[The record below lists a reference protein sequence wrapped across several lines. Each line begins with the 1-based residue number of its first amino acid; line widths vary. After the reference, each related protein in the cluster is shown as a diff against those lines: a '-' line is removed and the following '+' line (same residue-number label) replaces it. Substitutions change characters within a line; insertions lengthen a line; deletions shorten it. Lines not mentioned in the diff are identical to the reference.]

1 MSTPHIAAEMGDFAK
16 TVLMPG
22 DPLRAQFIAETFL
35 QDVRQV
41 TSVRGMLGFTG
52 TYEGRPISVMG
63 SGMGMPSIGI
73 YSYELYKFYGVENIV
88 RIGSAGSYT
97 DKARLFD
104 VVLAS
109 GAVSESSYAK
119 TQSGFEGHITFP
131 SRELNEKLR
140 ASAEKLGIRL
150 IEGNIHSSDVFYR
163 QPSDAKPTYWEKLRD
178 EQGCLCVEMESF
190 ALFANAPADHLGQLC
205 LPRDHHRRAAP
216 EELHRHDE
224 GGPGRRVLKIRQ
236 GGPISARIRAS
247 EILPPWYPPFRQ
259 NFPVN
264 RALAAKRLAH
274 SRRKISLYVSCP
286 SALVSRAGR
295 IKKECFAMSELTREE
310 KQAAMSELTREEK
323 QALIRAAFEARTHA
337 VAPYSHFAVGAA
349 LRSAD
354 GRVFTGCNIEN
365 AALTPTS
372 CAERTALFSAVSQG
386 VTHFTDIAVVG
397 AKMGEVNTLVTSHPC
412 HLPLRG
418 LPAGAV

>member
-41 TSVRGMLGFTG
+41 TAVRGMLGFTG
-52 TYEGRPISVMG
+52 SYEGRPISVMG

-104 VVLAS
+104 VVLAA
-109 GAVSESSYAK
+109 GAVSESSYAR

-190 ALFANAPADHLGQLC
+190 ALFANAQVLG
-205 LPRDHHRRAAP
+205 
-216 EELHRHDE
+216 
-224 GGPGRRVLKIRQ
+224 
-236 GGPISARIRAS
+236 
-247 EILPPWYPPFRQ
+247 
-259 NFPVN
+259 
-264 RALAAKRLAH
+264 
-274 SRRKISLYVSCP
+274 
-286 SALVSRAGR
+286 
-295 IKKECFAMSELTREE
+295 
-310 KQAAMSELTREEK
+310 KQAACLLTISDSFVSPELT
-323 QALIRAAFEARTHA
+323 T
-337 VAPYSHFAVGAA
+337 
-349 LRSAD
+349 
-354 GRVFTGCNIEN
+354 
-365 AALTPTS
+365 
-372 CAERTALFSAVSQG
+372 AEQRQKS
-386 VTHFTDIAVVG
+386 FTDMMKVALG
-397 AKMGEVNTLVTSHPC
+397 ADY
-412 HLPLRG
+412 
-418 LPAGAV
+418 

>member
-41 TSVRGMLGFTG
+41 TGVRGMLGFTG

-73 YSYELYKFYGVENIV
+73 YSYELFKFYGVENII

-97 DKARLFD
+97 NKAKLFD

-140 ASAEKLGIRL
+140 ASAAKLGIPL

-178 EQGCLCVEMESF
+178 EQGCVCVEMESF
-190 ALFANAPADHLGQLC
+190 ALFANAQVLGKHAACLLTISDSFVSPEATTAEQRQKSFTNMMKVALGAD
-205 LPRDHHRRAAP
+205 
-216 EELHRHDE
+216 
-224 GGPGRRVLKIRQ
+224 
-236 GGPISARIRAS
+236 
-247 EILPPWYPPFRQ
+247 Y
-259 NFPVN
+259 
-264 RALAAKRLAH
+264 
-274 SRRKISLYVSCP
+274 
-286 SALVSRAGR
+286 
-295 IKKECFAMSELTREE
+295 
-310 KQAAMSELTREEK
+310 
-323 QALIRAAFEARTHA
+323 
-337 VAPYSHFAVGAA
+337 
-349 LRSAD
+349 
-354 GRVFTGCNIEN
+354 
-365 AALTPTS
+365 
-372 CAERTALFSAVSQG
+372 
-386 VTHFTDIAVVG
+386 
-397 AKMGEVNTLVTSHPC
+397 
-412 HLPLRG
+412 
-418 LPAGAV
+418 

>member
-178 EQGCLCVEMESF
+178 EQGCVCVEMESF
-190 ALFANAPADHLGQLC
+190 ALFANAQVLGKHAACLLTISDSFVSPEATTAEQRQKSFTNMMKVALGAD
-205 LPRDHHRRAAP
+205 
-216 EELHRHDE
+216 
-224 GGPGRRVLKIRQ
+224 
-236 GGPISARIRAS
+236 
-247 EILPPWYPPFRQ
+247 Y
-259 NFPVN
+259 
-264 RALAAKRLAH
+264 
-274 SRRKISLYVSCP
+274 
-286 SALVSRAGR
+286 
-295 IKKECFAMSELTREE
+295 
-310 KQAAMSELTREEK
+310 
-323 QALIRAAFEARTHA
+323 
-337 VAPYSHFAVGAA
+337 
-349 LRSAD
+349 
-354 GRVFTGCNIEN
+354 
-365 AALTPTS
+365 
-372 CAERTALFSAVSQG
+372 
-386 VTHFTDIAVVG
+386 
-397 AKMGEVNTLVTSHPC
+397 
-412 HLPLRG
+412 
-418 LPAGAV
+418 